1 MAEKSIGKV
10 AHYFDKAM
18 VAVVKLT
25 GNLSTGDSIKVK
37 KGETEFTD
45 VVGSMQI
52 DKEPVSSA
60 KAGMEV
66 AVKISQA
73 AREGAEVFKVE

>member
-10 AHYFDKAM
+10 VHYFDKAM

-25 GNLSTGDSIKVK
+25 DNLSTGDTIKVK
-37 KGETEFTD
+37 RGDAEFTD
-45 VVGSMQI
+45 VVASMQI

-60 KAGMEV
+60 KAGTEV